1 MRAFLPS
8 YDSISHILIPNS
20 KVTLAGYINY
30 LIPRKLELFGQI
42 F

>member
-8 YDSISHILIPNS
+8 YVSISHISISNF
-20 KVTLAGYINY
+20 KHYFDYIDY